1 LVLIDTNVWG
11 ELTRPRPDERV
22 VEFLAKNEA
31 VLHLSTIVLAEI
43 EFGIAKAPH
52 PVRAKCL
59 LESRNDIVLRVADRI
74 LFPDFLTTTVWGKLK
89 AELDGKGDPIATFD
103 LLICAQAIAAGMP
116 VVTRNVGHMA
126 RTGARIINPWEP

>member
-22 VEFLAKNEA
+22 VEFL
-31 VLHLSTIVLAEI
+31 
-43 EFGIAKAPH
+43 AKAPH